1 MRRLFTTLT
10 CVVSLSAAAFGPAAH
25 ADEIE
30 AGKLK
35 ARSCAVC
42 HGLEGI
48 SLNPIAPNLA
58 GQPRMYLVEQLKAY
72 RSGKRENALM
82 GVISKPLSDQDISE
96 LSSWY
101 ASNLIELKK

>member
-1 MRRLFTTLT
+1 MRKLFTVLNFSITI
-10 CVVSLSAAAFGPAAH
+10 CAAALGSIAQ

-72 RSGKRENALM
+72 RSGKRDNALM
-82 GVISKPLSDQDISE
+82 GVIAKPLSDQDISE

>member
-1 MRRLFTTLT
+1 MKMRTLIAT
-10 CVVSLSAAAFGPAAH
+10 LICAAAAFGSVAH
-25 ADEIE
+25 ANEIE

-72 RSGKRENALM
+72 RDGKRDNAVM
-82 GVISKPLSDQDISE
+82 AVIAKPLTDQDISE